1 MADSD
6 NNKPKKTGKTLHG
19 IDPEVEARV
28 DSMMSADPIKPKSD
42 STDKAIQPESASA
55 PLLPGEKLPDFD
67 SRPDKKSIERPS
79 IEPTTVP
86 VSVDDLNVSPG
97 QKLDD
102 PKTNSAVDDI
112 VQKESDRM
120 LAIEDAKAD
129 LLAEGSA
136 EIDRG
141 FFNRFKAKISSF
153 WANPKAR
160 LAVFTVFF
168 LIIATIAIVP
178 SSRYFALNAVG
189 VRASASFR
197 IIDENTGQPLKNVEV
212 VLSDKSGKTDK
223 DGNARLTSIKLGS
236 QQLLVKKPAFAEVS
250 QKTTIGWGSNPKGDI
265 GLKAVG
271 SRYNIVVKDF
281 VSGQPV
287 KVAEAISG
295 EASATANEKG
305 EIVLVVADQDQSQV
319 EIEVVGASYRTE
331 KITLEVGDKQTQNVS
346 FVPSKKHAFVSK
358 RTGKYDLYKVD
369 IDGKNEEQVL
379 AGTGTESEDKIA
391 ILPSSKNNLIAY
403 VSNRADQRNADGF
416 VLSSLT
422 LVNLDDNSS
431 QKIDFSERI
440 QLVDFVGDNLV
451 YVKIVE
457 GESAASPSRHKLVA
471 YNIGS
476 ESQKQLANANYFNDV
491 TSAKGAIYYAP
502 AAYQAEGNVGLFKI
516 NPDGTNKTTI
526 YGQEVWNIFRVA
538 YDKLDASVGQDWY
551 EYDLL
556 TGQFDTL
563 EGSPAEMKTR
573 IYADSSDGKNSAWVD
588 ERDGKG
594 VLLIYDV
601 GAKEEKI
608 RQTQSGL
615 RNPIQWLDNDHLVY
629 RVSTSSEVAD
639 YAISL
644 SGGEPKKIKDVT
656 NTAGLD
662 RWYYY

>member
-1 MADSD
+1 MSD
-6 NNKPKKTGKTLHG
+6 NAKNKSEKTNGTLHKV
-19 IDPEVEARV
+19 DPEVEAKV
-28 DSMMSADPIKPKSD
+28 DSMMSTDPIKPKTTPDQGAQTYSV
-42 STDKAIQPESASA
+42 SA

-67 SRPDKKSIERPS
+67 SKPDKKPIKHPIVEAA
-79 IEPTTVP
+79 TVP
-86 VSVDDLNVSPG
+86 AHANDLNGRPG
-97 QKLDD
+97 KKLDD
-102 PKTNSAVDDI
+102 PQTNSAVDDI

-141 FFNRFKAKISSF
+141 FFNRLKSKLSSF

-160 LAVFTVFF
+160 MAVLAIFF
-168 LIIATIAIVP
+168 IILATIAIIP
-178 SSRYFALNAVG
+178 SSRYFALNSVG

-212 VLSDKSGKTDK
+212 SLADKSGKTDK
-223 DGNARLTSIKLGS
+223 DGNTRLTGIKLGS
-236 QQLLVKKPAFAEVS
+236 QQLSVKKPAFAEFS
-250 QKTTIGWGSNPKGDI
+250 QKTTIGWGSNPKGDVS
-265 GLKAVG
+265 LKAVG

-281 VSGQPV
+281 VSDQPV
-287 KVAEAISG
+287 KSAEAVSG
-295 EASATANEKG
+295 EASATTNEKG
-305 EIVLVVADQDQSQV
+305 EIVLVVADQDKAQV
-319 EIEVVGASYRTE
+319 DIEIVAANYRTE
-331 KITLEVGDKQTQNVS
+331 KITLEVGDKQTHNIS
-346 FVPSKKHAFVSK
+346 FVPAKKHAFVSK
-358 RTGKYDLYKVD
+358 RTGKYDLYKID

-416 VLSSLT
+416 VLSSLM

-440 QLVDFVGDNLV
+440 QLVDFIGDNIV

-457 GESAASPSRHKLVA
+457 GESAASPNRHKLLS
-471 YNIGS
+471 YDIGS
-476 ESQKQLANANYFNDV
+476 ENQKQLTNANYFNDV
-491 TSAKGAIYYAP
+491 TSAKGSIYYAP
-502 AAYQAEGNVGLFKI
+502 AAYQADGNVGLFKI
-516 NPDGTNKTTI
+516 NPDGTGKTTI

-556 TGQFDTL
+556 SGQFDTL
-563 EGSPAEMKTR
+563 EGSPADMKTR

-594 VLLIYDV
+594 VLLIYDT

-615 RNPIQWLDNDHLVY
+615 RNPIHWLDNDHLVY

-644 SGGEPKKIKDVT
+644 SGGDPKKIKDVT